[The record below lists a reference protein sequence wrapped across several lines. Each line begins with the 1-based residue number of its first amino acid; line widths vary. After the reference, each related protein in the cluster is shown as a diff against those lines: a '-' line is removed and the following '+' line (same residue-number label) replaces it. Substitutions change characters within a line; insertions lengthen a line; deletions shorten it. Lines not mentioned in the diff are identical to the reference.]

1 VGAVDT
7 DDAIRSINESFDR
20 IANGARRTIRRA
32 ASRLAGDLQPAAWPV
47 FREVVR
53 GERVQAS
60 AIVASLGMDKSA
72 VSRHVKELREH
83 GLVDAERDAQD
94 ARIIWITP
102 TPLALARVAEVMAE
116 QQAILRATF
125 TSWSAD
131 DLERLAVL
139 LERFS
144 LPAEHPQD
152 RPRWAG
158 QHPSAAGMRAG
169 EEER

>member
-1 VGAVDT
+1 MTSAVTVGAVDT
-7 DDAIRSINESFDR
+7 DDAIRSITESFDR
-20 IANGARRTIRRA
+20 IANGARRSVRRA
-32 ASRLAGDLQPAAWPV
+32 AGRLAGDLQPAAWPV

-60 AIVASLGMDKSA
+60 AIVAALGMDKSA

-83 GLVDAERDAQD
+83 GLVDAERDEHD

-116 QQAILRATF
+116 QQAVLRATLAA
-125 TSWSAD
+125 WSAD
-131 DLERLAVL
+131 DLERFAVL

-144 LPAEHPQD
+144 LPPEHPQD
-152 RPRWAG
+152 
-158 QHPSAAGMRAG
+158 
-169 EEER
+169 